1 VAEGTTRQLRV
12 LHIVSS
18 GGIAEAMQA
27 TLFMPLLTRLPK
39 QRVKA
44 QVIALAPGCVRAPV
58 LRQNGVPVH
67 EVALSRQRFSLG
79 AFKELMSIVHTFRP
93 DIVQAWGHTAQ
104 LTSIRVRAGCDWK
117 PRVVWSVVETAP
129 LPKNAG
135 LIDRQKLKLVAKA
148 AARADRIVYTSEAAA
163 AHHRRAGYPDGGY
176 ESISPGV
183 DPVRFKP
190 DLAARNKVRQQ
201 LKLPSDAFVVGMVA
215 PFQPEYDHAT
225 FLKAAG
231 ELIKTNP
238 KLHVVL
244 AGHGVQRGNAALMAM
259 VGGGTLGTRTLL
271 LGEVSDLSSLFNACD
286 LVCLSALTDAAR
298 MTLAMAMLCGIPCV
312 ATGMGAQGELIGQHG
327 VAVEP
332 GSPQA
337 FVRGITKVMQLPP
350 ERRMY
355 LAQGARK
362 HALQNLAYV
371 RSLQRYLQLYA
382 GLVGREALAVNAIA
396 APEVDASIPVAPPP
410 KAEPEPRKD
419 AAAIAADMSDPDSLE
434 AKVAPAQPEP
444 LPKWRLEQEAARAK
458 MEEQSSASRSDSDGD
473 VLQLF
478 EQELAK
484 PVTKITPMQERA
496 RGVVEDFEELLPVEA
511 LTAPAPAPASAAPV
525 VKQPPKETAVAPKSD
540 ASAPSTSSAPAPA
553 AAQPPAQPTVATQPA
568 ATSMPATSATPQ
580 PAVAPA
586 PSATSAAPQA
596 QPATVAAPSE
606 TVSTPQPVAV
616 SVPAAAGAAPQDPPT
631 TIAAPSATVSTAQ
644 PVVASVPAAASAAL
658 QDPPTTVA
666 APSATVSTPQ
676 PAAVS
681 VPAAGAALQ
690 DQPAAVATP
699 SATVS
704 PPQPV
709 AVPVPAAASAA
720 TRDQP
725 APATAPSV
733 ASAVPSPQP
742 DVAAAPSEA
751 TVAAQPAAV
760 SMPIEPSIPSQSDV
774 AQAASQ
780 PSVQPSP
787 SIAFEQP
794 AEEKSISQTNQ
805 SAEPQADQA
814 AKASDTGEHIT
825 ATGEIKL
832 LENEASDSLQA
843 QLDFGETEPNE
854 PVQVSLFDAEPAPA
868 PEKKLMSG

>member
-79 AFKELMSIVHTFRP
+79 AFKELMSVVHTFRP

-117 PRVVWSVVETAP
+117 PRVIWSVVETAP

-135 LIDRQKLKLVAKA
+135 LIDRQKIKLVAKA

-163 AHHRRAGYPDGGY
+163 AHHRRAGYPDGGH
-176 ESISPGV
+176 ECISPGV

-201 LKLPSDAFVVGMVA
+201 LKLPPDAFVVGMVA

-225 FLKAAG
+225 FLKAVG

-238 KLHVVL
+238 NLYVVL
-244 AGHGVQRGNAALMAM
+244 AGHGLQRGNAALMAM
-259 VGGGTLGTRTLL
+259 IGGGTLGTRTLL

-286 LVCLSALTDAAR
+286 TVCLSALTDSAR
-298 MTLAMAMLCGIPCV
+298 MTLAMAMLCGVPCV

-337 FVRGITKVMQLPP
+337 FVRGITKIMQMPP
-350 ERRMY
+350 ERRMH

-362 HALQNLAYV
+362 HALQNLVSV

-396 APEVDASIPVAPPP
+396 APEVDASIPTAPPP
-410 KAEPEPRKD
+410 KTAEPEPRKD
-419 AAAIAADMSDPDSLE
+419 AAAIVADMSDPDSLE

-458 MEEQSSASRSDSDGD
+458 MEEQSSSARSDSDGD

-484 PVTKITPMQERA
+484 PVAHASPMQERA
-496 RGVVEDFEELLPVEA
+496 RGVADDVEELLPLEA
-511 LTAPAPAPASAAPV
+511 LTAPAAAAATPASTASPTKEPV
-525 VKQPPKETAVAPKSD
+525 AAPKSD
-540 ASAPSTSSAPAPA
+540 VSAQSASPAPVA
-553 AAQPPAQPTVATQPA
+553 AHPQPPAAPQPVATAPTPA
-568 ATSMPATSATPQ
+568 ASVTPAPVAAAASSGTSAAPEARPAAVAAASETVSAPQ
-580 PAVAPA
+580 PAVV
-586 PSATSAAPQA
+586 SA
-596 QPATVAAPSE
+596 
-606 TVSTPQPVAV
+606 
-616 SVPAAAGAAPQDPPT
+616 
-631 TIAAPSATVSTAQ
+631 
-644 PVVASVPAAASAAL
+644 PAAASAA
-658 QDPPTTVA
+658 
-666 APSATVSTPQ
+666 PQ
-676 PAAVS
+676 
-681 VPAAGAALQ
+681 GE
-690 DQPAAVATP
+690 
-699 SATVS
+699 
-704 PPQPV
+704 
-709 AVPVPAAASAA
+709 PAAA
-720 TRDQP
+720 P
-725 APATAPSV
+725 APTVESPT
-733 ASAVPSPQP
+733 PSPQP
-742 DVAAAPSEA
+742 AVVAAPSEA
-751 TVAAQPAAV
+751 PVAPQPAAAAT
-760 SMPIEPSIPSQSDV
+760 PIAADASAHPAVAAPV
-774 AQAASQ
+774 AQPSTASSASAALEPVVDNKNAS
-780 PSVQPSP
+780 
-787 SIAFEQP
+787 E
-794 AEEKSISQTNQ
+794 TNR
-805 SAEPQADQA
+805 SAAPQADSVA
-814 AKASDTGEHIT
+814 EASQTGEHIT

-832 LENEASDSLQA
+832 LESEAPDSRQA
-843 QLDFGETEPNE
+843 QLDFGASEPHE
-854 PVQVSLFDAEPAPA
+854 PVQVSLFDVEPTLEVERTPE